1 MPFPALIKVF
11 QAFLGEGYLY
21 LFKLALGIVEAIE
34 SQLLTAQTH
43 TALELLRL
51 DPKHFPD
58 ADLAFFERL
67 VARAS
72 QMQVTHDDI
81 QLLRDKQWKVLQEK
95 QAQVRAREAQM
106 KEDDDSDGINFS
118 DEDSDEED
126 EATRL
131 ARLAQS

>member
-1 MPFPALIKVF
+1 MGVS
-11 QAFLGEGYLY
+11 E
-21 LFKLALGIVEAIE
+21 
-34 SQLLTAQTH
+34 QTH

-81 QLLRDKQWKVLQEK
+81 QLLRDKQWKVLQ
-95 QAQVRAREAQM
+95 VP
-106 KEDDDSDGINFS
+106 
-118 DEDSDEED
+118 
-126 EATRL
+126 RL
-131 ARLAQS
+131 HYRLLTLCPAAY

>member
-1 MPFPALIKVF
+1 MLQVPSTPSLQLPAPCSACTQLC
-11 QAFLGEGYLY
+11 
-21 LFKLALGIVEAIE
+21 E
-34 SQLLTAQTH
+34 SSSLT
-43 TALELLRL
+43 R
-51 DPKHFPD
+51 
-58 ADLAFFERL
+58 
-67 VARAS
+67 VAAE
-72 QMQVTHDDI
+72 
-81 QLLRDKQWKVLQEK
+81 QEK